1 MKRLTQRFGLA
12 PVVIQLASAVIAGGI
27 VIAIAVAGSSVVE
40 RTSKS
45 AANDANASLL
55 ASQVSADADS
65 VVGLKLDTPSAS
77 GVPAASRTNATAS
90 LLTQAIAAHDALM
103 RADEKGQELH
113 RLVGSDVTLQIS
125 GAT

>member
-45 AANDANASLL
+45 A
-55 ASQVSADADS
+55 
-65 VVGLKLDTPSAS
+65 
-77 GVPAASRTNATAS
+77 
-90 LLTQAIAAHDALM
+90 
-103 RADEKGQELH
+103 
-113 RLVGSDVTLQIS
+113 
-125 GAT
+125 